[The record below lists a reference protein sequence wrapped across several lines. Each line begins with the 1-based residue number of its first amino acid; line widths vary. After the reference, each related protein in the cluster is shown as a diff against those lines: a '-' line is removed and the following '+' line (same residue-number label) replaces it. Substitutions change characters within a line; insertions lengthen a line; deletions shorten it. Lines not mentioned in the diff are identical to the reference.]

1 MYLLN
6 GVTGFS
12 DEKGNPAP
20 TVDGKQFKK
29 ICFALVRE
37 NGGEVLSFG
46 EPKVA
51 TNFYKVNVK
60 IFDVYFY
67 ILLNSSYPFIAFASS
82 VEYGSIRFVDNQ
94 HLARLFSS
102 FYCVLSSVELNET
115 VVFKKVRGKVIL
127 SNDNALNDAE
137 LHELFYWKPRRVGDV
152 IFNFWD

>member
-12 DEKGNPAP
+12 DEKDNPAP
-20 TVDGKQFKK
+20 PVDGKQFKK
-29 ICFALVRE
+29 ICFALVTE
-37 NGGEVLSFG
+37 NGGEVLSFW

-67 ILLNSSYPFIAFASS
+67 ILLNSSHPFIAFASS
-82 VEYGSIRFVDNQ
+82 VVYGSIRFVDNQ
-94 HLARLFSS
+94 HPARLFSS
-102 FYCVLSSVELNET
+102 FYCVLSSMELNET

-127 SNDNALNDAE
+127 SNDNELNDGE
-137 LHELFYWKPRRVGDV
+137 LHELFYWKPRKVGDV
-152 IFNFWD
+152 IYNFWD